1 MSIQSNY
8 NIEFKEAWRI
18 NSLMSLL
25 FMSWGG
31 ADSPVFLGLIYF
43 VFVVLSYIL
52 ILVFIL
58 AVQIWS
64 ASFEKLVFENSVLTL
79 NECVTLRFSENC
91 HRSCLKTFSLVLPT
105 HSWCTTAEINWG
117 VEGNFKVLK
126 ILAIT
131 SNKTLWL

>member
-8 NIEFKEAWRI
+8 NIEFKEAWWI
-18 NSLMSLL
+18 NSWRSLL

-31 ADSPVFLGLIYF
+31 ADSSVFLGLIYF

-52 ILVFIL
+52 LLVFII
-58 AVQIWS
+58 AVQMWR

-117 VEGNFKVLK
+117 VEGNFKVFT

>member
-1 MSIQSNY
+1 MNQFMK
-8 NIEFKEAWRI
+8 EFAI
-18 NSLMSLL
+18 HVM
-25 FMSWGG
+25 GG

-52 ILVFIL
+52 LLVFII
-58 AVQIWS
+58 AVQMRR

-105 HSWCTTAEINWG
+105 HS
-117 VEGNFKVLK
+117 
-126 ILAIT
+126 
-131 SNKTLWL
+131 